1 MTEHIFNNYNDAVST
16 LRIKDL
22 KQSLYD
28 DGEIIMDQVLVCL
41 HGEEHKKRRKVENK
55 IFTREVFKYYENEV
69 FPVTINETL
78 EPYKENG
85 KMDLVDYGFRVLLN
99 LTADFSGVDRP
110 KKTKKETETLLN
122 LLKIFAS
129 GATLHHSTRDHEE
142 VKEEVR
148 NALENFDEQF
158 LKPSIERR
166 KNLIRKKDFE
176 NLPSDILTV
185 LLVNEDDLNLPYDV
199 LQREIAF
206 YLLAGAQ
213 TSIHSLVHVF
223 HEIHDWIKN
232 NPKEK
237 LKLKDDP
244 IFVQKCFLESTRLHP
259 SSPIALRKPVCP
271 VKLPDDKDAELGDSI
286 VIDLYN
292 SNRDKKVFGDDAD
305 KFNPYREPPS
315 GQNLYGLSFGLGM
328 HSCIGRNLAAGVNSK
343 PDTDPNNHHYGTVTM
358 ILRELISR
366 SAIPDPKDTPK
377 MDDKTKRPNWG
388 YYPIIF
394 SSKDK
399 NCDKV

>member
-1 MTEHIFNNYNDAVST
+1 MCIRDS
-16 LRIKDL
+16 
-22 KQSLYD
+22 
-28 DGEIIMDQVLVCL
+28 
-41 HGEEHKKRRKVENK
+41 
-55 IFTREVFKYYENEV
+55 
-69 FPVTINETL
+69 
-78 EPYKENG
+78 
-85 KMDLVDYGFRVLLN
+85 N

-110 KKTKKETETLLN
+110 EKTKKETEILLG

-142 VKEEVR
+142 VKNEVR
-148 NALENFDEQF
+148 NALKSFDEQF

-166 KNLIRKKDFE
+166 KNLIKKQAYED
-176 NLPSDILTV
+176 LPSDILTV
-185 LLVNEDDLNLPYDV
+185 LLMNEDDLNLPYDV

-223 HEIHDWIKN
+223 HEIHDWVKN
-232 NPKEK
+232 NPEKEV
-237 LKLKDDP
+237 KLKDDP

-271 VKLPDDKDAELGDSI
+271 VKLPDDKEANLGDSI

-292 SNRDKKVFGDDAD
+292 SNRDKKVFGEDAD

-366 SAIPDPKDTPK
+366 DAIPDPNNKPK

-394 SSKDK
+394 SSKD
-399 NCDKV
+399 

>member
-1 MTEHIFNNYNDAVST
+1 MTEHIFNNYNDAVNA

-28 DGEIIMDQVLVCL
+28 DGEVIMDQVLVCL
-41 HGEEHKKRRKVENK
+41 HGEEHKKRRKLENK

-69 FPVTINETL
+69 FPRTINETL
-78 EPYKENG
+78 EPYIKSG

-110 KKTKKETETLLN
+110 EKTKEETEILLG

-142 VKEEVR
+142 VKNEVR
-148 NALENFDEQF
+148 NALKSFDEQF

-166 KNLIRKKDFE
+166 KNLIKKQAYED
-176 NLPSDILTV
+176 LPSDILTV
-185 LLVNEDDLNLPYDV
+185 LLMNEDDLNLPYDV

-223 HEIHDWIKN
+223 HEIHDWVKN
-232 NPKEK
+232 NAEKEV
-237 LKLKDDP
+237 KLKDDP

-271 VKLPDDKDAELGDSI
+271 VKLPDDKEANLGDSI

-292 SNRDKKVFGDDAD
+292 SNRDKKVFGEDAD

-366 SAIPDPKDTPK
+366 DAIPDPNNKPK

-394 SSKDK
+394 SSKD
-399 NCDKV
+399 

>member
-1 MTEHIFNNYNDAVST
+1 MTEHIFNNYNDAVNA

-28 DGEIIMDQVLVCL
+28 DGEVIMDQVLVCL
-41 HGEEHKKRRKVENK
+41 HGEEHKKRRKLENK

-69 FPVTINETL
+69 FPRTINETL
-78 EPYKENG
+78 EPYIESG

-110 KKTKKETETLLN
+110 EKTKKETEILLG

-142 VKEEVR
+142 VKNEVR
-148 NALENFDEQF
+148 NALKSFDEQF

-166 KNLIRKKDFE
+166 KNLIKKQAYED
-176 NLPSDILTV
+176 LPSDILTV
-185 LLVNEDDLNLPYDV
+185 LLMNEDDLNLPYDV

-223 HEIHDWIKN
+223 HEIHDWVKN
-232 NPKEK
+232 NPEKEV
-237 LKLKDDP
+237 KLKDDP

-271 VKLPDDKDAELGDSI
+271 VKLPDDKEANLGDSI

-292 SNRDKKVFGDDAD
+292 SNRDKKVFGEDAD

-366 SAIPDPKDTPK
+366 DAIPDPNDKPK

-394 SSKDK
+394 SSKD
-399 NCDKV
+399 

>member
-1 MTEHIFNNYNDAVST
+1 MTEHIFNNYNDAVNA

-28 DGEIIMDQVLVCL
+28 DGEVIMDQVLVCL
-41 HGEEHKKRRKVENK
+41 HGEEHKKRRKLENK

-69 FPVTINETL
+69 FPRTINETL
-78 EPYKENG
+78 EPYKESG

-110 KKTKKETETLLN
+110 EKTKKETETLLG

-142 VKEEVR
+142 VKNEVR
-148 NALENFDEQF
+148 NALKNFDEQF

-166 KNLIRKKDFE
+166 KSLIKKQAYED
-176 NLPSDILTV
+176 LPSDILTV
-185 LLVNEDDLNLPYDV
+185 LLMNEDDLNLPYDV

-223 HEIHDWIKN
+223 HEIHDWIKK
-232 NPKEK
+232 NPEK
-237 LKLKDDP
+237 KIKLKDDP

-271 VKLPDDKDAELGDSI
+271 VKLPDDKEANLGDSV

-292 SNRDKKVFGDDAD
+292 SNRDKKVFGEDAD

-366 SAIPDPKDTPK
+366 DAIPDPNNKPK

-394 SSKDK
+394 SSKD
-399 NCDKV
+399 

>member
-1 MTEHIFNNYNDAVST
+1 MTEHIFNNYNDAVNA

-28 DGEIIMDQVLVCL
+28 DGEVIMDQVLVCL
-41 HGEEHKKRRKVENK
+41 HGEEHKKRRKLENK

-69 FPVTINETL
+69 FPRTINETL
-78 EPYKENG
+78 EPYIESG

-110 KKTKKETETLLN
+110 EKTKKETEILLG

-142 VKEEVR
+142 VKNEVR
-148 NALENFDEQF
+148 NALKSFDEQF

-166 KNLIRKKDFE
+166 KNLIKKQAYED
-176 NLPSDILTV
+176 LPSDILTV
-185 LLVNEDDLNLPYDV
+185 LLMNEDDLNLPYDV
-199 LQREIAF
+199 LKREIAF

-223 HEIHDWIKN
+223 HEIHDWVKN
-232 NPKEK
+232 NPEKEV
-237 LKLKDDP
+237 KLKDDP

-271 VKLPDDKDAELGDSI
+271 VKLPDDKEANLGDSI

-292 SNRDKKVFGDDAD
+292 SNRDKKVFGEDAD

-366 SAIPDPKDTPK
+366 DAIPDPNDKPK

-394 SSKDK
+394 SSKD
-399 NCDKV
+399 

>member
-1 MTEHIFNNYNDAVST
+1 MTEHIFNNYNDAVNA

-28 DGEIIMDQVLVCL
+28 DGEVIMDQVLVCL
-41 HGEEHKKRRKVENK
+41 HGEEHKKRRKLENK

-69 FPVTINETL
+69 FPRTINETL
-78 EPYKENG
+78 EPYEESG

-110 KKTKKETETLLN
+110 EKTKKETETLLG

-142 VKEEVR
+142 VKNEVR
-148 NALENFDEQF
+148 NALKSFDKQF

-166 KNLIRKKDFE
+166 KNLIKKQAYED
-176 NLPSDILTV
+176 LPSDILTV
-185 LLVNEDDLNLPYDV
+185 LLMNEDDLNLPYDV

-232 NPKEK
+232 NPEK
-237 LKLKDDP
+237 KVKLKDDP

-271 VKLPDDKDAELGDSI
+271 VKLPDNKEANLGDSI

-292 SNRDKKVFGDDAD
+292 SNRDKKIFGEDAN

-366 SAIPDPKDTPK
+366 DAIPDPNNKPK

-399 NCDKV
+399 NCD

>member
-1 MTEHIFNNYNDAVST
+1 MTEHIFNNYNDAVNA

-28 DGEIIMDQVLVCL
+28 DGEVIMDQVLVCL
-41 HGEEHKKRRKVENK
+41 HGEEHKKRRKLENK

-69 FPVTINETL
+69 FPKTINETL
-78 EPYKENG
+78 EPYKEHG

-110 KKTKKETETLLN
+110 EKTKKETETLLG

-142 VKEEVR
+142 VKNEVR
-148 NALENFDEQF
+148 DALKSFDEQF

-166 KNLIRKKDFE
+166 KNLIKKQAYE
-176 NLPSDILTV
+176 ELPSDILTV
-185 LLVNEDDLNLPYDV
+185 LLVNEDDLNLPYEV

-223 HEIHDWIKN
+223 HEIHEWIKN
-232 NPKEK
+232 NPLKK
-237 LKLKDDP
+237 IKLKDDP

-271 VKLPDDKDAELGDSI
+271 VKLPDDKEANLGDSV

-292 SNRDKKVFGDDAD
+292 SNRDKKIFGEDAD

-366 SAIPDPKDTPK
+366 DAIPDPNNKPR

-394 SSKDK
+394 SSKD
-399 NCDKV
+399 

>member
-1 MTEHIFNNYNDAVST
+1 MTEHIFTNYSDAADA

-28 DGEIIMDQVLVCL
+28 DGEVIMDQVLVCL
-41 HGEEHKKRRKVENK
+41 HGEEHKKRRKLENK
-55 IFTREVFKYYENEV
+55 IFTRDIFKYYENEV
-69 FPVTINETL
+69 FPKTINETL
-78 EPYKENG
+78 EPYKKSG
-85 KMDLVDYGFRVLLN
+85 RMDLVDYGFRVLLN

-110 KKTKKETETLLN
+110 KKSKEETEKLLT

-142 VKEEVR
+142 VKDEVR
-148 NALENFDEQF
+148 NALKEFDDQF
-158 LKPSIERR
+158 LKHSIERR
-166 KNLIRKKDFE
+166 KNLIKKKDFV
-176 NLPSDILTV
+176 NLPNDILTV
-185 LLVNEDDLNLPYDV
+185 LLVNDDDLSLPYDV

-223 HEIHDWIKN
+223 HEIHEWVRNK
-232 NPKEK
+232 PEEK
-237 LKLKDDP
+237 DKMINDP
-244 IFVQKCFLESTRLHP
+244 IFIQKCFLESTRLHP
-259 SSPIALRKPVCP
+259 SSPVAIRKPVCP
-271 VKLPDDKDAELGDSI
+271 VKLPNDNEANLGDSVI
-286 VIDLYN
+286 IDLYN
-292 SNRDKKVFGDDAD
+292 SNRDKKIFGDDAD

-366 SAIPDPKDTPK
+366 NAIPDPDDAPK

-388 YYPIIF
+388 YYPIVF
-394 SSKDK
+394 SSKESHSE
-399 NCDKV
+399 

>member
-1 MTEHIFNNYNDAVST
+1 MTEHIFNNYNDAVNA

-28 DGEIIMDQVLVCL
+28 DGEVIMDQVLVCL
-41 HGEEHKKRRKVENK
+41 HGEEHKKRRKLENK

-69 FPVTINETL
+69 FPRTINETL
-78 EPYKENG
+78 EPYKESG

-110 KKTKKETETLLN
+110 EKTKKETETLLG

-142 VKEEVR
+142 VKNEVR
-148 NALENFDEQF
+148 NALKSFDEQF

-166 KNLIRKKDFE
+166 KSLIKKQAYED
-176 NLPSDILTV
+176 LPSDILTV
-185 LLVNEDDLNLPYDV
+185 LLMNEDDLNLPYDV

-232 NPKEK
+232 NPEK
-237 LKLKDDP
+237 KVKLKDDP

-271 VKLPDDKDAELGDSI
+271 VKLPDNKEANLGDSI

-292 SNRDKKVFGDDAD
+292 SNRDKKIFGEDAN

-366 SAIPDPKDTPK
+366 DAIPDPNNKPK

-399 NCDKV
+399 NCD

>member
-78 EPYKENG
+78 EPYKEHG

-232 NPKEK
+232 NPEEK

-305 KFNPYREPPS
+305 KFNPYRQPPS

>member
-41 HGEEHKKRRKVENK
+41 HGEEHKKRRKLENK

-78 EPYKENG
+78 EPYKEHG

-366 SAIPDPKDTPK
+366 NAIPDPKDTAK

>member
-1 MTEHIFNNYNDAVST
+1 MTEHIFNNYNDAVNA

-28 DGEIIMDQVLVCL
+28 DGEVIMDQVLVCL
-41 HGEEHKKRRKVENK
+41 HGEEHKKRRKLENK

-69 FPVTINETL
+69 FPRTINETL
-78 EPYKENG
+78 EPYIESG

-110 KKTKKETETLLN
+110 EKTKKETEILLG

-142 VKEEVR
+142 VKNEVR
-148 NALENFDEQF
+148 NALKSFDEQF
-158 LKPSIERR
+158 LKPSIKRR
-166 KNLIRKKDFE
+166 KNLIKKQAYED
-176 NLPSDILTV
+176 LPSDILTV
-185 LLVNEDDLNLPYDV
+185 LLMNEDDLNLPYDV

-223 HEIHDWIKN
+223 HEIHDWVKN
-232 NPKEK
+232 NPEKEV
-237 LKLKDDP
+237 KLKDDP

-271 VKLPDDKDAELGDSI
+271 VKLPDDKEANLGDSI

-292 SNRDKKVFGDDAD
+292 SNRDKKVFGEDAD

-366 SAIPDPKDTPK
+366 NAIPDPNSKPR

-394 SSKDK
+394 GEKK
-399 NCDKV
+399 

>member
-41 HGEEHKKRRKVENK
+41 HGEEHKKRRKLENK

-78 EPYKENG
+78 EPYKEHG

-110 KKTKKETETLLN
+110 EKTKKETETLLN

-148 NALENFDEQF
+148 NALKNFDEQF

-232 NPKEK
+232 NPEEK

-271 VKLPDDKDAELGDSI
+271 VKLPDDKDAELGDSV

-358 ILRELISR
+358 ILRELISLN
-366 SAIPDPKDTPK
+366 AIPDPKDTPK

>member
-1 MTEHIFNNYNDAVST
+1 MTEHIFNNYNDAVNA

-28 DGEIIMDQVLVCL
+28 DGEVIMDQVLVCL
-41 HGEEHKKRRKVENK
+41 HGEEHKKRRKLENK

-69 FPVTINETL
+69 FPRTINETL
-78 EPYKENG
+78 EPYKESG

-110 KKTKKETETLLN
+110 EKTKKETETLLG

-142 VKEEVR
+142 VKNEVR
-148 NALENFDEQF
+148 NALKSFDEQF

-166 KNLIRKKDFE
+166 KSLIKKQAYED
-176 NLPSDILTV
+176 LPSDILTV
-185 LLVNEDDLNLPYDV
+185 LLMNEDDLNLPYDV

-223 HEIHDWIKN
+223 HEIHDWIKK
-232 NPKEK
+232 NPEK
-237 LKLKDDP
+237 KIKLKDDP

-271 VKLPDDKDAELGDSI
+271 VKLPDDKEANLGDSV

-292 SNRDKKVFGDDAD
+292 SNRDKKVFGEDAD

-366 SAIPDPKDTPK
+366 DAIPDPNNKPK

-394 SSKDK
+394 SSKD
-399 NCDKV
+399 

>member
-1 MTEHIFNNYNDAVST
+1 MTEHIFNNYNDAVNA

-28 DGEIIMDQVLVCL
+28 DGEVIMDQVLVCL
-41 HGEEHKKRRKVENK
+41 HGEEHKKRRKLENK

-69 FPVTINETL
+69 FPKTINETL
-78 EPYKENG
+78 EPYKEHG

-110 KKTKKETETLLN
+110 EKTKKETETLLG

-142 VKEEVR
+142 VKNEVR
-148 NALENFDEQF
+148 DALKSFDEQF
-158 LKPSIERR
+158 LKPSIKRR
-166 KNLIRKKDFE
+166 KNLIKKQAYE
-176 NLPSDILTV
+176 ELPSDILTV
-185 LLVNEDDLNLPYDV
+185 LLVNEDDLNLPYEV

-223 HEIHDWIKN
+223 HEIHEWIKN
-232 NPKEK
+232 NPLKK
-237 LKLKDDP
+237 VKLKDDP

-271 VKLPDDKDAELGDSI
+271 VKLPDDKEANLGDSV

-292 SNRDKKVFGDDAD
+292 SNRDKKIFGEDAD

-366 SAIPDPKDTPK
+366 DAIPDPNNKPR

-394 SSKDK
+394 SSKD
-399 NCDKV
+399 

>member
-1 MTEHIFNNYNDAVST
+1 MTEHIFNNYNDAVNA

-28 DGEIIMDQVLVCL
+28 DGEVIMDQVLVCL
-41 HGEEHKKRRKVENK
+41 HGEEHKKRRKLENK

-69 FPVTINETL
+69 FPRTINETL
-78 EPYKENG
+78 EPYIESG

-110 KKTKKETETLLN
+110 EKTKKETETLLG

-142 VKEEVR
+142 VKNEVR
-148 NALENFDEQF
+148 NALKSFDKQF

-166 KNLIRKKDFE
+166 KSLIKKQAYED
-176 NLPSDILTV
+176 LPSDILTV
-185 LLVNEDDLNLPYDV
+185 LLMNEDDLNLPYDV

-223 HEIHDWIKN
+223 HEIHDWIKK
-232 NPKEK
+232 NPEK
-237 LKLKDDP
+237 KIKLKDDP

-271 VKLPDDKDAELGDSI
+271 VKLPDDKEANLGDSV

-292 SNRDKKVFGDDAD
+292 SNRDKKVFGEDAD

-366 SAIPDPKDTPK
+366 DAIPDPNNKPK

-394 SSKDK
+394 SSKD
-399 NCDKV
+399 

>member
-41 HGEEHKKRRKVENK
+41 HGEEHKKRRKLENK

-78 EPYKENG
+78 EPYKEHG

-110 KKTKKETETLLN
+110 KKTKEETETLLN

-232 NPKEK
+232 NPEEK

-305 KFNPYREPPS
+305 KFNPYRQPPS

-366 SAIPDPKDTPK
+366 NAIPDPKDTAK

>member
-1 MTEHIFNNYNDAVST
+1 MTEHIFNNYNDAVNA

-28 DGEIIMDQVLVCL
+28 DGEVIMDQVLVCL
-41 HGEEHKKRRKVENK
+41 HGEEHKKRRKLENK
-55 IFTREVFKYYENEV
+55 IFTREVFKYYENEI
-69 FPVTINETL
+69 FPRTINETL
-78 EPYKENG
+78 EPYIESG

-110 KKTKKETETLLN
+110 EKTKKETEILLG

-142 VKEEVR
+142 VKNEVR
-148 NALENFDEQF
+148 NALKSFDEQF

-166 KNLIRKKDFE
+166 KNLIKKQAYED
-176 NLPSDILTV
+176 LPSDILTV
-185 LLVNEDDLNLPYDV
+185 LLMNEDDLNLPYDV

-232 NPKEK
+232 NPEKEV
-237 LKLKDDP
+237 KLKDDP

-271 VKLPDDKDAELGDSI
+271 VKLPDDKEANLGDSI

-292 SNRDKKVFGDDAD
+292 SNRDKKVFGEDAD

-366 SAIPDPKDTPK
+366 DAIPDPNNKPK

-394 SSKDK
+394 SSKD
-399 NCDKV
+399 

>member
-1 MTEHIFNNYNDAVST
+1 MTEHIFNNYNDAVNA

-28 DGEIIMDQVLVCL
+28 DGEVIMDQVLVCL
-41 HGEEHKKRRKVENK
+41 HGEEHKKRRKLENK

-69 FPVTINETL
+69 FPRTINETL
-78 EPYKENG
+78 GPYKESG

-110 KKTKKETETLLN
+110 EKTKKETETLLG

-142 VKEEVR
+142 VKNEVR
-148 NALENFDEQF
+148 NALKSFDEQF

-166 KNLIRKKDFE
+166 KNLIKKQAYED
-176 NLPSDILTV
+176 LPSDILTV
-185 LLVNEDDLNLPYDV
+185 LLINEDDLNLPYDV

-232 NPKEK
+232 NPQKK
-237 LKLKDDP
+237 IKLKDDP

-271 VKLPDDKDAELGDSI
+271 VRLPDDKEANLGDSI

-292 SNRDKKVFGDDAD
+292 SNRDKKIFGEDAH

-366 SAIPDPKDTPK
+366 DAIPDPNNKPK

-394 SSKDK
+394 SSKD
-399 NCDKV
+399 

>member
-1 MTEHIFNNYNDAVST
+1 MTEHIFNNYNDAVNA

-28 DGEIIMDQVLVCL
+28 DGEVIMDQVLVCL
-41 HGEEHKKRRKVENK
+41 HGEEHKKRRKLENK

-69 FPVTINETL
+69 FPRTINETL
-78 EPYKENG
+78 EPYIESG

-110 KKTKKETETLLN
+110 EKTKKETEILLG

-142 VKEEVR
+142 VKNEVR
-148 NALENFDEQF
+148 NALKSFDEQF

-166 KNLIRKKDFE
+166 KSLIKKQAYED
-176 NLPSDILTV
+176 LPSDILTV
-185 LLVNEDDLNLPYDV
+185 LLMNEDDLNLPYDV

-223 HEIHDWIKN
+223 HEIHDWVKN
-232 NPKEK
+232 NPEKEV
-237 LKLKDDP
+237 KLKDDP

-271 VKLPDDKDAELGDSI
+271 VKLPDDKEANLGDSI

-292 SNRDKKVFGDDAD
+292 SNRDKKVFGEDAD

-366 SAIPDPKDTPK
+366 DAIPDPNDKPK

-394 SSKDK
+394 SSKD
-399 NCDKV
+399 

>member
-1 MTEHIFNNYNDAVST
+1 MTEHIFNNYNDAVNA

-28 DGEIIMDQVLVCL
+28 DGEVIMDQVLVCL
-41 HGEEHKKRRKVENK
+41 HGEEHKKRRKLENK

-69 FPVTINETL
+69 FPRTINETL
-78 EPYKENG
+78 EPYEESG

-110 KKTKKETETLLN
+110 EKTKKETEILLG

-142 VKEEVR
+142 VKNEVR
-148 NALENFDEQF
+148 NALKSFDKQF

-166 KNLIRKKDFE
+166 KNLIKKQAYED
-176 NLPSDILTV
+176 LPSDILTV
-185 LLVNEDDLNLPYDV
+185 LLMNEDDLNLPYDV

-232 NPKEK
+232 NPEK
-237 LKLKDDP
+237 KVKLKDDP

-271 VKLPDDKDAELGDSI
+271 VKLPDNKEANLGDSI

-292 SNRDKKVFGDDAD
+292 SNRDKKIFGEDAN

-366 SAIPDPKDTPK
+366 DAIPDPNNKPK

-399 NCDKV
+399 NCD

>member
-1 MTEHIFNNYNDAVST
+1 MTEHIFNNYNDAVNA

-28 DGEIIMDQVLVCL
+28 DGEVIMDQVLVCL
-41 HGEEHKKRRKVENK
+41 HGEEHKKRRKLENK

-69 FPVTINETL
+69 FPRTINETL
-78 EPYKENG
+78 EPYKESG

-110 KKTKKETETLLN
+110 EKTKKETEILLG

-142 VKEEVR
+142 VKNEVR
-148 NALENFDEQF
+148 NALKSFDEQF

-166 KNLIRKKDFE
+166 KSLIKKQAYED
-176 NLPSDILTV
+176 LPSDILTV
-185 LLVNEDDLNLPYDV
+185 LLMNEDDLNLPYDV

-232 NPKEK
+232 NPEK
-237 LKLKDDP
+237 KVKLKDDP

-271 VKLPDDKDAELGDSI
+271 VKLPDNKEANLGDSI

-292 SNRDKKVFGDDAD
+292 SNRDKKIFGEDAN

-366 SAIPDPKDTPK
+366 DAIPDPNNKPK

-399 NCDKV
+399 NCD

>member
-41 HGEEHKKRRKVENK
+41 HGEEHKKRRKLENK

-305 KFNPYREPPS
+305 KFNPYRQPPS

-366 SAIPDPKDTPK
+366 NAIPDPKDTAK

>member
-232 NPKEK
+232 NPEEK

-305 KFNPYREPPS
+305 KFNPYRQPPS

>member
-1 MTEHIFNNYNDAVST
+1 MTEHIFNNYNDAVNA

-28 DGEIIMDQVLVCL
+28 DGEVIMDQVLVCL
-41 HGEEHKKRRKVENK
+41 HGEEHKKRRKLENK

-69 FPVTINETL
+69 FPRTINETL
-78 EPYKENG
+78 EPYKEHG

-110 KKTKKETETLLN
+110 EKTKKETETLLG

-142 VKEEVR
+142 VKNEVR
-148 NALENFDEQF
+148 DALKSFDEQF

-166 KNLIRKKDFE
+166 KNLIKKQAYE
-176 NLPSDILTV
+176 ELPSDILTV
-185 LLVNEDDLNLPYDV
+185 LLVNEDDLNLPYEV

-223 HEIHDWIKN
+223 HEIHEWIKN
-232 NPKEK
+232 NPLKK
-237 LKLKDDP
+237 IKLKDDP

-271 VKLPDDKDAELGDSI
+271 VKLPDDKEANLGDSV

-292 SNRDKKVFGDDAD
+292 SNRDKKIFGEDAD

-366 SAIPDPKDTPK
+366 DAIPDPNNKPR

-394 SSKDK
+394 SSKD
-399 NCDKV
+399 

>member
-1 MTEHIFNNYNDAVST
+1 MTEHIFNNYNDAVNA

-28 DGEIIMDQVLVCL
+28 DGEVIMDQVLVCL
-41 HGEEHKKRRKVENK
+41 HGEEHKKRRKLENK

-69 FPVTINETL
+69 FPRTINETL
-78 EPYKENG
+78 EPYKESG

-110 KKTKKETETLLN
+110 EKTKKETEILLG

-142 VKEEVR
+142 VKNEVR
-148 NALENFDEQF
+148 NALKSFDKQF

-166 KNLIRKKDFE
+166 KNLIKKQAYED
-176 NLPSDILTV
+176 LPSDILTV
-185 LLVNEDDLNLPYDV
+185 LLMNEDDLNLPYDV

-232 NPKEK
+232 NPEK
-237 LKLKDDP
+237 KVKLKDDP

-271 VKLPDDKDAELGDSI
+271 VKLPDNKEANLGDSI

-292 SNRDKKVFGDDAD
+292 SNRDKKIFGEDAN

-366 SAIPDPKDTPK
+366 DAIPDPNNKPK

-399 NCDKV
+399 NCD

>member
-41 HGEEHKKRRKVENK
+41 HGEEHKKRRKLENK

-78 EPYKENG
+78 EPYKEHG

-110 KKTKKETETLLN
+110 EKTKKETETLLN

-232 NPKEK
+232 NPEEK

-305 KFNPYREPPS
+305 KFNPYRQPPS

>member
-1 MTEHIFNNYNDAVST
+1 MTEHIFNNYNDAVNA

-28 DGEIIMDQVLVCL
+28 DGEVIMDQVLVCL
-41 HGEEHKKRRKVENK
+41 HGEEHKKRRKLENK

-69 FPVTINETL
+69 FPKTINETL
-78 EPYKENG
+78 GPYKESG

-110 KKTKKETETLLN
+110 EKTKKETETLLG

-142 VKEEVR
+142 VKNEVR
-148 NALENFDEQF
+148 NALKSFDEQF

-166 KNLIRKKDFE
+166 KNLIKKQAYED
-176 NLPSDILTV
+176 LPSDILTV
-185 LLVNEDDLNLPYDV
+185 LLINEDDLNLPYDV

-232 NPKEK
+232 NP
-237 LKLKDDP
+237 
-244 IFVQKCFLESTRLHP
+244 QK
-259 SSPIALRKPVCP
+259 K
-271 VKLPDDKDAELGDSI
+271 
-286 VIDLYN
+286 
-292 SNRDKKVFGDDAD
+292 
-305 KFNPYREPPS
+305 
-315 GQNLYGLSFGLGM
+315 
-328 HSCIGRNLAAGVNSK
+328 
-343 PDTDPNNHHYGTVTM
+343 
-358 ILRELISR
+358 
-366 SAIPDPKDTPK
+366 
-377 MDDKTKRPNWG
+377 
-388 YYPIIF
+388 
-394 SSKDK
+394 
-399 NCDKV
+399 

>member
-1 MTEHIFNNYNDAVST
+1 MTEHIFNNYNDAVNA

-28 DGEIIMDQVLVCL
+28 DGEVIMDQVLVCL
-41 HGEEHKKRRKVENK
+41 HGEEHKKRRKLENK

-69 FPVTINETL
+69 FPRTINETL
-78 EPYKENG
+78 EPFIESG

-110 KKTKKETETLLN
+110 EKTKKETEILLG

-142 VKEEVR
+142 VKNEVR
-148 NALENFDEQF
+148 NALKSFDEQF

-166 KNLIRKKDFE
+166 KNLIKKQAYED
-176 NLPSDILTV
+176 LPSDILTV
-185 LLVNEDDLNLPYDV
+185 LLMNEDDLNLPYDV

-232 NPKEK
+232 NPEKEV
-237 LKLKDDP
+237 KLKDDP

-271 VKLPDDKDAELGDSI
+271 VKLPDDKEANLGDSI

-292 SNRDKKVFGDDAD
+292 SNRDKKVFGEDAD

-366 SAIPDPKDTPK
+366 DAIPDPNNKPK

-394 SSKDK
+394 SSKD
-399 NCDKV
+399 

>member
-1 MTEHIFNNYNDAVST
+1 MTEHIFNNYNDAVNA

-28 DGEIIMDQVLVCL
+28 DGEVIMDQVLVCL
-41 HGEEHKKRRKVENK
+41 HGEEHKKRRKLENK

-69 FPVTINETL
+69 FPRTINETL
-78 EPYKENG
+78 EPYIESG

-110 KKTKKETETLLN
+110 EKTKKETEILLG

-142 VKEEVR
+142 VKNEVR
-148 NALENFDEQF
+148 NALKSFDEQF
-158 LKPSIERR
+158 LKPSIKRR
-166 KNLIRKKDFE
+166 KNLIKKQAYED
-176 NLPSDILTV
+176 LPSDILTV
-185 LLVNEDDLNLPYDV
+185 LLMNEDDLNLPYDV
-199 LQREIAF
+199 LKREIAF

-223 HEIHDWIKN
+223 HEIHDWVKN
-232 NPKEK
+232 NPEKEV
-237 LKLKDDP
+237 KLKDDP

-271 VKLPDDKDAELGDSI
+271 VKLPDDKEANLGDSI

-292 SNRDKKVFGDDAD
+292 SNRDKKVFGEDAD

-366 SAIPDPKDTPK
+366 DAIPDPNDKPK

-394 SSKDK
+394 SSKD
-399 NCDKV
+399 

>member
-1 MTEHIFNNYNDAVST
+1 MTEHIFNNYDDAVNT

-28 DGEIIMDQVLVCL
+28 DGEVIMDQVLVCL
-41 HGEEHKKRRKVENK
+41 HGEEHKKRRKLENK

-69 FPVTINETL
+69 FPRTINETI
-78 EPYKENG
+78 EPYIEMG

-110 KKTKKETETLLN
+110 EKTKKETEILLG

-142 VKEEVR
+142 VKNEVR
-148 NALENFDEQF
+148 NALKSFDEQF
-158 LKPSIERR
+158 LKPSIKRR
-166 KNLIRKKDFE
+166 KNLIKKQAYED
-176 NLPSDILTV
+176 LPSDILTV
-185 LLVNEDDLNLPYDV
+185 LLMNEDDLNLPYDV

-223 HEIHDWIKN
+223 HEIHDWVKN
-232 NPKEK
+232 NPEKEV
-237 LKLKDDP
+237 KLKDDP

-271 VKLPDDKDAELGDSI
+271 VKLPDDKEANLGDSI

-292 SNRDKKVFGDDAD
+292 SNRDKKVFGEDAD

-366 SAIPDPKDTPK
+366 DAIPDPNDKPK

-394 SSKDK
+394 SSKD
-399 NCDKV
+399 

>member
-1 MTEHIFNNYNDAVST
+1 MTEHIFNNYNDAVNA

-28 DGEIIMDQVLVCL
+28 DGEVIMDQVLVCL
-41 HGEEHKKRRKVENK
+41 HGEEHKKRRKLENK

-69 FPVTINETL
+69 FPRTINETL
-78 EPYKENG
+78 EPYIESG

-110 KKTKKETETLLN
+110 EKTKKETEILLG

-142 VKEEVR
+142 VKNEVR
-148 NALENFDEQF
+148 NALKSFDEQF

-166 KNLIRKKDFE
+166 KSLIKKQAYED
-176 NLPSDILTV
+176 LPSDILTV
-185 LLVNEDDLNLPYDV
+185 LLMNEDDLNLPYDV

-223 HEIHDWIKN
+223 HEIHDWVKN
-232 NPKEK
+232 NPEKEV
-237 LKLKDDP
+237 KLKDDP

-271 VKLPDDKDAELGDSI
+271 VKLPDDKEANLGDSI

-292 SNRDKKVFGDDAD
+292 SNRDKKVFGEDAD

-366 SAIPDPKDTPK
+366 DAIPDPNNKPK

-394 SSKDK
+394 SSKD
-399 NCDKV
+399 

>member
-78 EPYKENG
+78 EPYKEHG

-232 NPKEK
+232 NPEEK

-366 SAIPDPKDTPK
+366 NAIPDPKDTAK